1 MIMQNPQL
9 FLSKNVDAVRSFPL
23 ERPWI
28 EEKSSG
34 RLFLKLSN
42 QFLTHCSKLELFTVI
57 LGKHDI

>member
-9 FLSKNVDAVRSFPL
+9 FLSKNVDAVRSFSL

-42 QFLTHCSKLELFTVI
+42 QFLTHFSN
-57 LGKHDI
+57 